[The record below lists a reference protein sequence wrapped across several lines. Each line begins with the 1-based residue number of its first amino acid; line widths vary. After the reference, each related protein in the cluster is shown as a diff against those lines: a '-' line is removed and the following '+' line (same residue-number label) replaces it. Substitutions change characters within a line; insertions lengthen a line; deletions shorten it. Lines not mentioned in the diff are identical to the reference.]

1 MRFKFFIREFRFYG
15 LNFGYFGTF
24 FGGRRPGRR
33 HPFCF
38 NKVNLFTHFLFRN
51 PRFLSAFSYFC
62 NIFRP
67 QCPFFCCF
75 AKWSWQNG
83 ACGSGGN
90 RVRPALLP
98 AFLQGK
104 WHAARA
110 AHLHLLPV
118 FFRFLPEK

>member
-1 MRFKFFIREFRFYG
+1 LVISAHFSAAGVLGAGIRFASTK
-15 LNFGYFGTF
+15 LTF
-24 FGGRRPGRR
+24 LRIACSVIPASY
-33 HPFCF
+33 
-38 NKVNLFTHFLFRN
+38 LHF
-51 PRFLSAFSYFC
+51 SCFC

-67 QCPFFCCF
+67 QCPFFRCF